1 MTLTQRSI
9 CSVMSE
15 FICVAEWL
23 ILNYKCTKQCH
34 VKATIVCHS
43 ANYQDCAVSL
53 LGIPVCG
60 SADGVVILS
69 LTGLAASVVGEG
81 CVVCVALALREVACI
96 VKRIGAQ

>member
-1 MTLTQRSI
+1 MAHLQLLMYQT
-9 CSVMSE
+9 MS
-15 FICVAEWL
+15 CQSH
-23 ILNYKCTKQCH
+23 NCH
-34 VKATIVCHS
+34 T

-53 LGIPVCG
+53 LGIPVGG
-60 SADGVVILS
+60 SADGVVVLS